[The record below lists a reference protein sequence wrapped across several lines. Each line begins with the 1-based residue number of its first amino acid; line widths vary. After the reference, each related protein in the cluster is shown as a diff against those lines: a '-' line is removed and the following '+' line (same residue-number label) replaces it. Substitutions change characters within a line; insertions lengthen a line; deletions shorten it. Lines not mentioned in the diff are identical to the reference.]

1 MPHVIALPSCNM
13 VSFAAQRPQRSKA
26 KKMKQ
31 VRTKEKQSS
40 RNAGFGI
47 EKKEPLWRC
56 VEGCGAC
63 CKLDKGPAF
72 PTPEEIFDNPEDVKL
87 YRSLIG
93 SDGWCINYEKNTR
106 KCSVY
111 PVAAGTPSRKFML
124 NPYALKPWPPLSSSG
139 FTLFAHALQR
149 YNITTNSTAN
159 TTRLS
164 YLALPDNAL
173 INLPLDAYS
182 VRGLV
187 PNAGAFYYQS
197 LLTIPDNTTLPT
209 LCNTTLIVETNGER
223 VSFNDVSCYCTN
235 LYIDGSCIVHG
246 VERPLSSSMV
256 HQDFAKARME
266 TKSSPVSS
274 GR

>member
-1 MPHVIALPSCNM
+1 MPHVIALLSCNM

-93 SDGWCINYEKNTR
+93 PDGWCINYEKNTR

-111 PVAAGTPSRKFML
+111 P
-124 NPYALKPWPPLSSSG
+124 
-139 FTLFAHALQR
+139 
-149 YNITTNSTAN
+149 
-159 TTRLS
+159 
-164 YLALPDNAL
+164 
-173 INLPLDAYS
+173 
-182 VRGLV
+182 
-187 PNAGAFYYQS
+187 
-197 LLTIPDNTTLPT
+197 
-209 LCNTTLIVETNGER
+209 
-223 VSFNDVSCYCTN
+223 
-235 LYIDGSCIVHG
+235 
-246 VERPLSSSMV
+246 ERPYFCRVEAGVFESLYGIGKKKFNQAACSCCRDTIKEVYGTHSEELANFNRSIRSC
-256 HQDFAKARME
+256 DA
-266 TKSSPVSS
+266 
-274 GR
+274 